1 MQYISE
7 EQFELELPTSRA
19 MLATTR
25 PSCVYSLSACNAVY
39 IVFVQ
44 PVDYWPVVG
53 KFAETLELSY
63 LDTRHRLWEEAETL
77 SALAGLSVVSTT
89 SSSQPR
95 EQCIRWGSV
104 HRPSMN
110 QSLPPMLH
118 CTSLLLP
125 QLAKTSGLKLK
136 FHGTV
141 ISDNILMTSSRGCL

>member
-89 SSSQPR
+89 SSSQIDS
-95 EQCIRWGSV
+95 IRYVLISLFIHYIVQGGSKN
-104 HRPSMN
+104 RPFFG
-110 QSLPPMLH
+110 SL
-118 CTSLLLP
+118 
-125 QLAKTSGLKLK
+125 
-136 FHGTV
+136 
-141 ISDNILMTSSRGCL
+141 